1 MPPNPLSTLESTI
14 RDLISAY
21 PGRCTLAL
29 TDVHTGDHFGIDEHA
44 EMPSESVIK
53 VLVLAALYRSQS
65 EGRLTL
71 DDRIATEDRHR
82 IFGTG
87 VLQHLSPGID
97 MSVRD
102 AAVLMIII
110 SDNPAFELC
119 LDVLGGIDY
128 VNDTAATLGMTETR
142 MKRRL
147 TDRSTDPD
155 GRSFVATTAAD
166 FCLLM
171 QNIARGEVV
180 SPDASA
186 DMLAILKLQQSR
198 DKLTRDLPWIEFGF
212 IPPGPHENWIASK
225 DGINMYRGVR
235 NDAAIFHRGNH
246 EVAVAA
252 FTELGETG
260 VPGEHPGN
268 ALLARIGLAIWNW
281 MGETL

>member
-1 MPPNPLSTLESTI
+1 MSTSALASLESRI
-14 RDLISAY
+14 REQIAAY
-21 PGRCTLAL
+21 PGQCTLAL
-29 TDVHTGDHFGIDEHA
+29 TDIHTGDHFGIDERA

-53 VLVLAALYRSQS
+53 VLVLAALYRAQS
-65 EGRLTL
+65 EGRLSL
-71 DDRIATEDRHR
+71 DDRIATEERHR

-87 VLQHLSPGID
+87 VLQHLSPGVE

-119 LDVLGGIDY
+119 LDALGGIDY
-128 VNDTAATLGMTETR
+128 VNDTAATLGMTATR

-147 TDRSTDPD
+147 TDRSKDPD
-155 GRSFVATTAAD
+155 GRAFVVTTAAD

-171 QNIARGEVV
+171 QKIAYGEVV
-180 SPDASA
+180 SPEASGE
-186 DMLAILKLQQSR
+186 MLAILKLQQSR
-198 DKLTRDLPWIEFGF
+198 DKLPRDLPWIELGL
-212 IPPGPHENWIASK
+212 IPPGPHENWVASK

-235 NDAAIFHRGNH
+235 NDAAIFHRGPR

-252 FTELGETG
+252 FTELGQTG

-268 ALLARIGLAIWNW
+268 ALLARIGRAIWDHL
-281 MGETL
+281 GS